1 MTLISR
7 HSIRALCGASVLAL
21 TLAAG
26 PVLADSIFTP
36 TSDVFQGSVNA
47 GAAERG
53 LPVYPG
59 SEAVVAG
66 EGLAPGQQIT
76 LMRGTTVLNA
86 DGPLIADDEG
96 KVSFALTVDDEA
108 ATGVHPIVVIA
119 ENPAA
124 ATVAELKVSP
134 QIPLSGEEDFTVE
147 SQPVTRGLYQVA
159 HSPASGA
166 LFVTAAVGRPPV
178 TESALVK
185 IDPDTL
191 ETLDSVTPDAAP
203 ARPDGSDGGVFAVY
217 GVDVDDEN
225 GNVWVTNTRQNTASV
240 YRQDDLSLVRQF
252 EPGAVPHP
260 RDVVIDQAR
269 GRAYMST
276 SFEPQLEVFDIN
288 TLEQLD
294 PIEITSTIRRGQFGA
309 RSADLDIETG
319 KLFSVSISTPEVAVI
334 DLESGDVRV
343 LQVGRLLAGSDSAY
357 DREEGLIFVVGQ
369 GSDNLLIVDEESG
382 QVLHDVPVGAN
393 PLSVTFDPVGR
404 LAYVAVR
411 GADRLTVVDTDGQ
424 IVANLDGG
432 SYPNQVRILGD
443 GAVYAINKSRGE
455 DDARGDRI
463 SRIRPAAD

>member
-1 MTLISR
+1 
-7 HSIRALCGASVLAL
+7 
-21 TLAAG
+21 
-26 PVLADSIFTP
+26 
-36 TSDVFQGSVNA
+36 
-47 GAAERG
+47 
-53 LPVYPG
+53 
-59 SEAVVAG
+59 
-66 EGLAPGQQIT
+66 
-76 LMRGTTVLNA
+76 
-86 DGPLIADDEG
+86 
-96 KVSFALTVDDEA
+96 
-108 ATGVHPIVVIA
+108 
-119 ENPAA
+119 
-124 ATVAELKVSP
+124 
-134 QIPLSGEEDFTVE
+134 
-147 SQPVTRGLYQVA
+147 
-159 HSPASGA
+159 
-166 LFVTAAVGRPPV
+166 
-178 TESALVK
+178 
-185 IDPDTL
+185 
-191 ETLDSVTPDAAP
+191 
-203 ARPDGSDGGVFAVY
+203 VY

-240 YRQDDLSLVRQF
+240 YSQDDLSLVRQF

-294 PIEITSTIRRGQFGA
+294 PIEITSTIRRSQFGA
-309 RSADLDIETG
+309 RSADLDIESG

-382 QVLHDVPVGAN
+382 EVLHDVPVGAN

-432 SYPNQVRILGD
+432 SYPNQIRILGD

-463 SRIRPAAD
+463 SRIRPAAE

>member
-1 MTLISR
+1 MTMISR
-7 HSIRALCGASVLAL
+7 HSIRALCGASILAL

-36 TSDVFQGSVNA
+36 TSDVFEGSVNA

-53 LPVYPG
+53 APVYPG
-59 SEAVVAG
+59 SEVVVSG
-66 EGLAPGQQIT
+66 EGLTPGQQIT

-86 DGPLIADDEG
+86 DGPLTVDDEG

-134 QIPLSGEEDFTVE
+134 QLPLSGEADFAIE
-147 SQPVTRGLYQVA
+147 SQPVTRGLYQAA

-191 ETLDSVTPDAAP
+191 ETVASVTPEAAP
-203 ARPDGSDGGVFAVY
+203 ARPDGSDGGLFAVY

-225 GNVWVTNTRQNTASV
+225 GNVWVTNTRQNTVAV
-240 YRQDDLSLVRQF
+240 YSQDDLSLVRQF

-260 RDVVIDQAR
+260 RDVVVDQAR

-294 PIEITSTIRRGQFGA
+294 PIEIASTIRRGQFGA
-309 RSADLDIETG
+309 RSADLDIVTG

-382 QVLHDVPVGAN
+382 EVLHDVPVGAN

-432 SYPNQVRILGD
+432 SYPNQVRILRD

-455 DDARGDRI
+455 GDARGDRI
-463 SRIRPAAD
+463 SRIRPAAE